1 MSSLIN
7 LGSRLLD
14 VRSRLGAPQSK
25 IAAKLG
31 IADRTYKNY
40 ETGKRE
46 LPLSTALAFC
56 DAFNVNLQWLVSGE
70 TSLNL
75 ADANRLFDECVLV
88 VLDEVQSRKLTITNA
103 KVAKICAYLAKQC
116 LEKDTNPKEEIDAVL
131 ELII

>member
-1 MSSLIN
+1 MSSLNN
-7 LGSRLLD
+7 LGSRLHE

-25 IAAKLG
+25 IAAKLE

-46 LPLSTALAFC
+46 MPLATAVAFC
-56 DAFNVNLQWLVSGE
+56 EAFDVNLQWLISGE

-88 VLDEVQSRKLTITNA
+88 VLDEVQSRKLMIPNA
-103 KVAKICAYLAKQC
+103 KLAKTCAYLAKLC
-116 LEKDTNPKEEIDAVL
+116 LAKGTDPRDEIDAVL